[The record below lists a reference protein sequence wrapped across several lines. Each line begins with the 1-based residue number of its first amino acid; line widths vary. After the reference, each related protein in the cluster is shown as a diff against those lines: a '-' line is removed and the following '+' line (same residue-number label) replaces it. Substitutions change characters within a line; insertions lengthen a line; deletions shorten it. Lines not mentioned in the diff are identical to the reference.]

1 MARDRQDAKRRQAER
16 REARLRNRATADE
29 RVDGEAGANAAGTS
43 NAAPAPEP
51 LPDAA
56 DGSATPEERTPDP
69 VAEAQIAAAAPPE
82 TAGRSDTVVD
92 APPPAPELD
101 ADERSTAGASGRDRG
116 DEKQRGKVGAFLVAV
131 WAELKRVQW
140 PDRKTL
146 TTLTGVVLG
155 FVVIAGAYLGTLDAI
170 FSRLIQAIL

>member
-1 MARDRQDAKRRQAER
+1 MARDRQEAKRRQAER
-16 REARLRNRATADE
+16 REARLRDRAGGG
-29 RVDGEAGANAAGTS
+29 RVDGEADANASRTPNG
-43 NAAPAPEP
+43 APAREP
-51 LPDAA
+51 RPDGA
-56 DGSATPEERTPDP
+56 DGAATPEERSADP
-69 VAEAQIAAAAPPE
+69 LAEAQIAAAAPPE

-101 ADERSTAGASGRDRG
+101 ADERPASGASGRDRG
-116 DEKQRGKVGAFLVAV
+116 DEKQRGKVMAFLVAV

-155 FVVIAGAYLGTLDAI
+155 FVVIAGAYLGALDAI
-170 FSRLIQAIL
+170 FSRLIQALL